1 LVSSDKEHDSL
12 PRLYGAPAHTPRR
25 FAAALTE
32 RPLGPDDLPIE
43 NLRTAEESALA
54 SELFAR
60 EFTRRAIGV
69 MADPETTTPTV
80 PGLRP
85 RPLRLRALAGRLLRA
100 NGH

>member
-1 LVSSDKEHDSL
+1 MSSDKEHVSL

-54 SELFAR
+54 SELVAR

-69 MADPETTTPTV
+69 MADPETTAQAA

-85 RPLRLRALAGRLLRA
+85 RPLLLRTLAGRLLRP